1 MYVWEKRKKH
11 HVTDITLSLFKPEEN
26 PCSCCKLLPLV
37 KVLRC
42 RDYGIGKG
50 SKAPFFFQC
59 RRTDV
64 ASYASY
70 KRDSSSSCAL
80 RAPRT
85 IPSPFCFK
93 THAEYFPSQHMELR
107 STDER
112 RYKRASR

>member
-50 SKAPFFFQC
+50 AKAPFFFSAGGLMLLHMLL
-59 RRTDV
+59 TKGI
-64 ASYASY
+64 A
-70 KRDSSSSCAL
+70 
-80 RAPRT
+80 APAV
-85 IPSPFCFK
+85 
-93 THAEYFPSQHMELR
+93 H
-107 STDER
+107 
-112 RYKRASR
+112 